1 MTAPDIITTDEHA
14 LLRFPARLAILRF
27 GTPVR
32 SNNPERTYKGQAVVL
47 SVDPGRSDVR
57 IAYAHSLVYPTEW
70 VGVDGIALDLT
81 DATSRAHLAWWIGG
95 VGASLH
101 MACDGHRRWE
111 LHGGEHPR
119 SSVSRAWEGIGAESR
134 RLRGSPPMYG
144 WDADD
149 VPALD
154 TLDPDD
160 PRLLPDGSRLVDAL
174 ALSLV
179 ARHVAGLE
187 MTR

>member
-1 MTAPDIITTDEHA
+1 MTTDVITPDEYD
-14 LLRFPARLAILRF
+14 LLRFHARPAVLRF
-27 GTPVR
+27 GTPVC
-32 SNNPERTYKGQAVVL
+32 SNNPERTYKGQAVIL
-47 SVDPGRSDVR
+47 SVDPGRNEARV
-57 IAYAHSLVYPTEW
+57 AYAHGLVYPNEW
-70 VGVDGIALDLT
+70 VDLDDIALDLT
-81 DATSRAHLAWWIGG
+81 DATGRAHLAWWIGG

-111 LHGGEHPR
+111 LHGGERPR
-119 SSVSRAWEGIGAESR
+119 ESVSRAWEGIGAESR

-149 VPALD
+149 MPALD

-174 ALSLV
+174 ALSLI

-187 MTR
+187 VTR